1 MKLRDPSEVPVV
13 VGGTGGTIPPFVA
26 TVTSDQATLLATV
39 SLRLSDACKVVNYC
53 PGHLVVKH
61 VPGRTYLNLSEFQW
75 EALCAFGELGRTVP
89 QVLFKLISDRR
100 CPPLREFYEVVVK
113 AVDAG
118 ILEPSGG
125 GARPAPAEAAAA
137 WDRSVSPK
145 WIPCLI
151 LVSALA
157 ALAGLATHPFEL
169 PGSVA
174 QLVSGWLLVCLTQ
187 SAGYALA
194 ACVARHCGAEVYRP
208 RFEWRTPFPHFSADL
223 GDAVMGGREAEFMVA
238 AARLAPGFVALG
250 LVPFFDPGIS
260 LVLVCDLLF
269 NLSPFWWSPGLMLMH
284 ARYSAPHLD
293 AFRRFRFEPN
303 RVIWA
308 ALRLRLKGTDTR
320 FLRIHA
326 ALAPGWLGLVLLT
339 ASLLLSASALD
350 LWTAYVEADGLHFT
364 ALALLGLFGVMVA
377 GVLGAAAWLGL
388 REGARRFGNWRERR
402 RRPAGRELTREAMGE
417 ALSRSLLFQS
427 LAPAD
432 REALIEHLHAEE
444 HGSRSLVVREG
455 DPGERLYLVM
465 SGQVEVLRNL
475 PSGRMEPV
483 ARLEPGDIFGEI
495 ALLEEGGRRT
505 RSVRTRSRAVF
516 LTLDRDA
523 FQNLVLTK
531 LSRREV
537 LDIVQK
543 VAFLHRVPLSSN
555 WSPHAMFSFA
565 RRCAF
570 QACADDEVLIE
581 EDQDNQFFFVLYE
594 GVLAV
599 SKKGREVARLHAGDF
614 FGEISAL
621 QNSVASATIRA
632 MGPAKCMVMS
642 KREFLQ
648 FLVNDFCIGLQFEAI
663 SSKRLGHPLFPLPES
678 AFDLFR

>member
-1 MKLRDPSEVPVV
+1 MISPATREVPVV
-13 VGGTGGTIPPFVA
+13 VGGNGGTIPPFVH
-26 TVTSDQATLLATV
+26 TVTADQVTLLASV
-39 SLRLSDACKVVNYC
+39 SLRLSPECKVVSFC
-53 PGHLVVKH
+53 RGHLVVKQ
-61 VPGRTYLNLSEFQW
+61 VPGRTYLNLSEGQW
-75 EALCAFGELGRTVP
+75 EALRAFGELGLTVP
-89 QVLFKLISDRR
+89 QVLFQLISDRR

-125 GARPAPAEAAAA
+125 GAGSASGNPAAS
-137 WDRSVSPK
+137 WVRSVSPE
-145 WIPCLI
+145 WIPRLI
-151 LVSALA
+151 LFSSLL
-157 ALAGLATHPFEL
+157 ALAGLAMHPFEL
-169 PGSVA
+169 PGSA
-174 QLVSGWLLVCLTQ
+174 MQLFAGWLLVCLTQ
-187 SAGYALA
+187 SLGYALG

-208 RFEWRTPFPHFSADL
+208 RFEWKTPFPHFSADL

-284 ARYSAPHLD
+284 ARYSSPRLD
-293 AFRRFRFEPN
+293 AFRKFRFEPN

-308 ALRLRLKGTDTR
+308 ALRLRMKGTDTR

-326 ALAPGWLGLVLLT
+326 ALALGWLGLVLLT
-339 ASLLLSASALD
+339 GSLLLSTSALE
-350 LWTAYVEADGLHFT
+350 LWTAYVKADGLHFT
-364 ALALLGLFGVMVA
+364 ALALLGLLGLMVA
-377 GVLGAAAWLGL
+377 GVVAALAWFGL
-388 REGARRFGNWRERR
+388 REGIRRFARWVERH
-402 RRPAGRELTREAMGE
+402 RRPAGRELTRETMSE
-417 ALSRSLLFQS
+417 AVSRSLLFQS

-432 REALIEHLHAEE
+432 REALIGHLKAEE
-444 HGSRSLVVREG
+444 HGSRALVVREG

-495 ALLEEGGRRT
+495 ALLEAGGRRT

-531 LSRREV
+531 LSRQEV

-543 VAFLHRVPLSSN
+543 VAFLHRVPLSAN

-565 RRCAF
+565 RRCVF
-570 QACADDEVLIE
+570 QTCKEDEILIE

-594 GVLAV
+594 GTLTV

-632 MGPAKCMVMS
+632 MGPAKCLVMS

-663 SSKRLGHPLFPLPES
+663 SSKRLGHPLFPLPDS

>member
-1 MKLRDPSEVPVV
+1 MKLRDPSEVPAVA
-13 VGGTGGTIPPFVA
+13 GGTGGTIPPFVG

-39 SLRLSDACKVVNYC
+39 SLRLSPACKVVSYC
-53 PGHLVVKH
+53 PGHLVVKQ
-61 VPGRTYLNLSEFQW
+61 VPGRAYLNLSELQW
-75 EALCAFGELGRTVP
+75 EALRGFGELGLTVP
-89 QVLFKLISDRR
+89 QVLFQLISDRR

-118 ILEPSGG
+118 ILEPSDGG
-125 GARPAPAEAAAA
+125 PASAGETAAA
-137 WDRSVSPK
+137 WEWRVAPT
-145 WIPCLI
+145 WIPRLI
-151 LVSALA
+151 LFSALS
-157 ALAGLATHPFEL
+157 ALAGLAMHPFEL
-169 PGSVA
+169 PGSAA
-174 QLVSGWLLVCLTQ
+174 QLVAGWLLVCLTQ
-187 SAGYALA
+187 SLGYALA
-194 ACVARHCGAEVYRP
+194 ACVARHCEAEVYRP
-208 RFEWRTPFPHFSADL
+208 RFVWRTPFPHFRADL

-250 LVPFFDPGIS
+250 VVPFFDPGIS

-269 NLSPFWWSPGLMLMH
+269 NLSPFWWSPGLMLAH
-284 ARYSAPHLD
+284 ARYSAPRLD

-308 ALRLRLKGTDTR
+308 ALRLRMTGADTH

-326 ALAPGWLGLVLLT
+326 ALAFGWLGLVLIT
-339 ASLLLSASALD
+339 GSLLLSVSAFE
-350 LWTAYVEADGLHFT
+350 LWAAYVRADGLHFT
-364 ALALLGLFGVMVA
+364 ALALLALPGLMVA
-377 GVLGAAAWLGL
+377 GVVGAAAWLGL
-388 REGARRFGNWRERR
+388 REGARRFAGWRARR

-417 ALSRSLLFQS
+417 ALSRSLLFRS

-432 REALIEHLHAEE
+432 REALIGHLHAEE
-444 HGSRSLVVREG
+444 HGSRSIVVREG

-465 SGQVEVLRNL
+465 SGRVEVLRNL
-475 PSGRMEPV
+475 PTGRMEPV
-483 ARLEPGDIFGEI
+483 ARLEPGDVFGEI

-531 LSRREV
+531 LSRSEV

-543 VAFLHRVPLSSN
+543 VAFLHRVPLSAN

-570 QACADDEVLIE
+570 QTCAEGEVLIE
-581 EDQDNQFFFVLYE
+581 EEQDNQFFFVLYE
-594 GVLAV
+594 GVLSV

-621 QNSVASATIRA
+621 QNSAASATIRA
-632 MGPAKCMVMS
+632 TGPARCLVMS

-663 SSKRLGHPLFPLPES
+663 SSKRLGRPLFPLPQS